1 MWRNGI
7 LVVLV
12 YGIYYKNVVMLNWC
26 FFFFLLVC
34 EDGREEF

>member
-1 MWRNGI
+1 
-7 LVVLV
+7 VLV

-26 FFFFLLVC
+26 VFFLLVC